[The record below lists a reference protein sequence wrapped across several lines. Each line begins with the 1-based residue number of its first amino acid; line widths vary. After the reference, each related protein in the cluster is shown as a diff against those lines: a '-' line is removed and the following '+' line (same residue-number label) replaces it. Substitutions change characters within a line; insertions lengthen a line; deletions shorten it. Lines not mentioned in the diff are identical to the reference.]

1 MGTVAR
7 EAWTSWPR
15 DKHARGYKWVKNTA
29 HSTPH
34 ASVRRSPQP
43 SVYTLYVC
51 MVCVFSECVN
61 VEARCPLGACTTHG
75 SVVPVVTSTLSA
87 AMA

>member
-15 DKHARGYKWVKNTA
+15 DKHARGYKRVKNTA

-34 ASVRRSPQP
+34 ACVRRPPQP
-43 SVYTLYVC
+43 SVFSLYVC
-51 MVCVFSECVN
+51 TDLEFCVFIECDN
-61 VEARCPLGACTTHG
+61 VGARCPLGACTTHG
-75 SVVPVVTSTLSA
+75 SVVVT
-87 AMA
+87 